1 MNQKRFNDLKKRAE
15 DVKATLAVLQGKR
28 QAYMTRLK
36 ELGFNSV
43 DEAKVFLE
51 VKEKEHEVKE
61 IELNKALDEYEHKIK
76 EAEEC
81 LQNLR
86 SGV

>member
-43 DEAKVFLE
+43 DEAKAFLE
-51 VKEKEHEVKE
+51 AKEKEHEVKE

>member
-43 DEAKVFLE
+43 DEARAFLE
-51 VKEKEHEVKE
+51 AKEKEHEVKE